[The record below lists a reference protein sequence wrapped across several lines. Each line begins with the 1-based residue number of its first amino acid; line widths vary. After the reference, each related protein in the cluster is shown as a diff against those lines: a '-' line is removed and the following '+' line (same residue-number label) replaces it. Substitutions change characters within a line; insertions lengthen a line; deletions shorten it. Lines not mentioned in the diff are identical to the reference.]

1 MVNFFYIYRVFFG
14 YIIMLF
20 KRSFADFSSEM
31 SEFNGEKAEEFLHR
45 VVEINFT
52 TKVASKSSEKCDKF
66 RSVSNK

>member
-1 MVNFFYIYRVFFG
+1 
-14 YIIMLF
+14 MLF